1 MFGNFIYFIIA
12 LLIYSTYQPASEP
25 TFSLPETIAYTI
37 ALTLGYALLTWVQ
50 LRRLENKLSPATIFE
65 NSDQFNR
72 ILNRQIV
79 LAIFVFA
86 IYVYGLNL
94 SFYTSRFLLFQKV
107 PTLEALL
114 FLLLFIGHLAIAW
127 ALAHRVY
134 CRIQYSNITRR
145 AYVFSNLMFSI
156 PVLIPWLMLS
166 LVSDLILA
174 LPFQMPKQ
182 LVTTTAGEIIYF
194 LLFLIIV
201 ALFAPAIIQ
210 RFWRCK
216 PLQDGPHRT
225 QIEALCRRAHLRY
238 KNILLWPIFEGR
250 MITAGVMGLIKRFRY
265 ILVTRS
271 LLQRLTPY
279 EIEAVIAHEIGHVKK
294 KHLLFYLVF
303 FVGYMLVSYAL
314 FDLVVY
320 AMIYFNPMVDWIYRI
335 GLDQATVLP
344 ALFSF
349 AIIAAFLLYFRY
361 IFGYFMRNFERQADI
376 YVFDLLGTVAPL
388 ITTLEK
394 IALASGEPDD
404 KPNWHHFSIKERI
417 DYLKQC
423 IANPSWISRHN
434 AKVRRSIGG
443 YLIVI
448 FLLGAV
454 GIQLN
459 FGQTGRNLDGHFYE
473 KIILQEISKTPENAD
488 LYVLL
493 GDLYYGRD
501 RHHRASQAYE
511 QAINLSKNNSRALNN
526 LAWLYATTHQ
536 ANLRDPSRALALAQ
550 RAAHLEPAPHV
561 FDTLAECYF
570 VNGRVA
576 EAIQAEQQALDIAG
590 SEKGYYAQ
598 QLQRFQTEAGATED
612 GPPVSSKE

>member
-1 MFGNFIYFIIA
+1 RMYGNFIYFIIA

-25 TFSLPETIAYTI
+25 TISPLETFAYTI
-37 ALTLGYALLTWVQ
+37 ALTLGYALLAWVQ

-65 NSDQFNR
+65 NSNQFNR
-72 ILNRQIV
+72 ILNRQIA

-94 SFYTSRFLLFQKV
+94 SFYTSRFLLFQRV
-107 PTLEALL
+107 PTLEAVM
-114 FLLLFIGHLAIAW
+114 FLLLFIGHLAVAW

-134 CRIQYSNITRR
+134 CRIQHSNITMR

-182 LVTTTAGEIIYF
+182 LVSTTAGEITYF
-194 LLFLIIV
+194 LLFLLFV
-201 ALFAPAIIQ
+201 ALLAPAIIQ

-216 PLQDGPHRT
+216 PLQNGPHRT
-225 QIEALCRRAHLRY
+225 HIEALCRSAGLHY
-238 KNILLWPIFEGR
+238 KDILLWPIFEGR
-250 MITAGVMGLIKRFRY
+250 MITAGVMGLIRRFRY

-279 EIEAVIAHEIGHVKK
+279 EIDAVIAHEIGHVKK

-303 FVGYMLVSYAL
+303 FVGYMLVSYAM
-314 FDLVVY
+314 FDLIVY
-320 AMIYFNPMVDWIYRI
+320 AMIYFNPMITWTYRL

-344 ALFSF
+344 ALFSLV
-349 AIIAAFLLYFRY
+349 IIAAFLLYFRY

-404 KPNWHHFSIKERI
+404 KPNWHHFNIRERI
-417 DYLKQC
+417 DYLKLC
-423 IANPSWISRHN
+423 IADPSWISRHH
-434 AKVRRSIGG
+434 AKVRRSIGV

-448 FLLGAV
+448 VLLGAV
-454 GIQLN
+454 GIKLN
-459 FGQTGRNLDGHFYE
+459 FGQTGRNLDSHFYE
-473 KIILQEISKTPENAD
+473 KIILQEISKEPENAD

-501 RHHRASQAYE
+501 KHHRASRAYE

-526 LAWLYATTHQ
+526 LAWLYATTNQ
-536 ANLRDPSRALALAQ
+536 PGLSDPVRALELAE
-550 RAAHLEPAPHV
+550 RAVFIEQAPHI

-576 EAIQAEQQALDIAG
+576 EAIQASQQALARADMKG
-590 SEKGYYAQ
+590 NYYEEQLRRFESEK
-598 QLQRFQTEAGATED
+598 
-612 GPPVSSKE
+612 

>member
-1 MFGNFIYFIIA
+1 MYANFIYFIIA

-25 TFSLPETIAYTI
+25 TFSLPETFAYTI
-37 ALTLGYALLTWVQ
+37 ALTLGYALLAWVQ
-50 LRRLENKLSPATIFE
+50 LRRLENKLSRATIFK
-65 NSDQFNR
+65 NSNQFNR

-86 IYVYGLNL
+86 IYIYGLNL
-94 SFYTSRFLLFQKV
+94 SFYTSRFLLFQRV
-107 PTLEALL
+107 PTLEAVM
-114 FLLLFIGHLAIAW
+114 FLLLFIGHLALSW

-182 LVTTTAGEIIYF
+182 LMSTTAGEITYF
-194 LLFLIIV
+194 LLFLIFM

-216 PLQDGPHRT
+216 PLQNGPHRT
-225 QIEALCRRAHLRY
+225 QIEALCRHARLQY
-238 KNILLWPIFEGR
+238 KDILLWPIFEGR
-250 MITAGVMGLIKRFRY
+250 MITAGVMGLIRRFRY

-294 KHLLFYLVF
+294 YHLLFYLVF

-314 FDLVVY
+314 FDLIVY
-320 AMIYFNPMVDWIYRI
+320 AMIYFNPMLTWMYRI
-335 GLDQATVLP
+335 GLDQDTVLP
-344 ALFSF
+344 ALFSLL
-349 AIIAAFLLYFRY
+349 IIAAFLLYFRY

-376 YVFDLLGTVAPL
+376 YVFDLLGSAAPL

-404 KPNWHHFSIKERI
+404 KPNWHHFSIRERI

-423 IANPSWISRHN
+423 IADPSWISRHH

-443 YLIVI
+443 YLIFI

-459 FGQTGRNLDGHFYE
+459 FGQTGRNLDSHFYE
-473 KIILQEISKTPENAD
+473 KIILQEISKTPENTD
-488 LYVLL
+488 LFVLL

-501 RHHRASQAYE
+501 KHHKASQAYE
-511 QAINLSKNNSRALNN
+511 QAINLSTYNSRALNN
-526 LAWLYATTHQ
+526 LAWLLATTHQ
-536 ANLRDPSRALALAQ
+536 ASLKDPSRALEFAQ
-550 RAAHLEPAPHV
+550 RAALLEQTPHV
-561 FDTLAECYF
+561 LDTLAECYF
-570 VNGRVA
+570 VNGRAA
-576 EAIQAEQQALDIAG
+576 EAIQAEQQALALSTDNQQYYKEQLHRFKQAEAPI
-590 SEKGYYAQ
+590 KGNM
-598 QLQRFQTEAGATED
+598 E
-612 GPPVSSKE
+612 

>member
-1 MFGNFIYFIIA
+1 MYGNFIYFIVA
-12 LLIYSTYQPASEP
+12 LLIYSTYQPASAP
-25 TFSLPETIAYTI
+25 TFSLPETFAYTI
-37 ALTLGYALLTWVQ
+37 ALTLGYALLAWIQ
-50 LRRLENKLSPATIFE
+50 LRRLENKLNPATIFE
-65 NSDQFNR
+65 NSNQFNR
-72 ILNRQIV
+72 ILNRQIA

-94 SFYTSRFLLFQKV
+94 SFYTSRFLLFQRV
-107 PTLEALL
+107 PTLEAVM
-114 FLLLFIGHLAIAW
+114 FLLLFIGHLALAW

-145 AYVFSNLMFSI
+145 GYVFSNLMFSI

-166 LVSDLILA
+166 LMSDLILA
-174 LPFQMPKQ
+174 LPFQLPKQ
-182 LVTTTAGEIIYF
+182 LVSTTAGEIIYF
-194 LLFLIIV
+194 LLFLIFV

-216 PLQDGPHRT
+216 PLQNGPHRAH
-225 QIEALCRRAHLRY
+225 IETLCRLAGLQY
-238 KNILLWPIFEGR
+238 KDILLWPIFEGR
-250 MITAGVMGLIKRFRY
+250 MITAGVMGLIRRFRY

-279 EIEAVIAHEIGHVKK
+279 ELDAVIAHEIGHVKK
-294 KHLLFYLVF
+294 KHLIFYLVF

-314 FDLVVY
+314 FDLIVY
-320 AMIYFNPMVDWIYRI
+320 AMFYFNPMIAWIYRL

-344 ALFSF
+344 ALFSLLV
-349 AIIAAFLLYFRY
+349 IAAFLLYFRY

-376 YVFDLLGTVAPL
+376 YVFDLLGTTAPL
-388 ITTLEK
+388 ISTLEK

-404 KPNWHHFSIKERI
+404 KPNWHHFSIRERI

-423 IANPSWISRHN
+423 IADPSWISRHH
-434 AKVRRSIGG
+434 AKVKRSIGI

-459 FGQTGRNLDGHFYE
+459 FGQTGRNLDSHFYE
-473 KIILQEISKTPENAD
+473 KIILQEISKAPQNDD

-501 RHHRASQAYE
+501 KHHRASQAYE
-511 QAINLSKNNSRALNN
+511 QAIHLSKNNSRALNN
-526 LAWLYATTHQ
+526 LAWLYATTKQ
-536 ANLRDPSRALALAQ
+536 PGLRDPVRALELAE
-550 RAAHLEPAPHV
+550 RAVFIEQEPHI

-570 VNGRVA
+570 ANGRIS
-576 EAIQAEQQALDIAG
+576 EAIEAEQRALALVG
-590 SEKGYYAQ
+590 SERGYYEE
-598 QLQRFQTEAGATED
+598 QLQRFKEAGTTED